1 MNRFIFVFLCLFV
14 VSCNHIEFVYKND
27 SNLINPL
34 YEKTK
39 INTSGDSLVYL
50 SPYIPMVF
58 GENKDASFNLSI
70 NIKEKTTKRSVETNQ
85 ATSNLGYELRFL
97 YTLISNDKNCVTYE
111 KEILSNFS
119 IIPKSAGY
127 NYGTDASLEKKYQI
141 AVMNNL
147 DQFISFVSD
156 VNINN
161 CI

>member
-85 ATSNLGYELRFL
+85 ATSNLGYEL
-97 YTLISNDKNCVTYE
+97 
-111 KEILSNFS
+111 
-119 IIPKSAGY
+119 
-127 NYGTDASLEKKYQI
+127 
-141 AVMNNL
+141 
-147 DQFISFVSD
+147 
-156 VNINN
+156 
-161 CI
+161 